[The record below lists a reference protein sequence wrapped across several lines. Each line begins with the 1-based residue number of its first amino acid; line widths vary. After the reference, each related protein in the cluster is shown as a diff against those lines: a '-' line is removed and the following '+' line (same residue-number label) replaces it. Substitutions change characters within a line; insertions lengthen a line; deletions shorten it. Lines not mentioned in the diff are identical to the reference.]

1 MSDENASRTIEDRLT
16 GDSDMTKES
25 FTGAVIERVSG
36 DGLDPDTL
44 LPSQF
49 FRGDPGGVSA
59 QPEKRLMLA
68 VLEDAFGTLQRHA
81 AARTGA
87 GQQHFADV
95 EAWIAAD
102 DAQWPFSF
110 LNICHAVGLEPAYLR
125 AGLRRWRDRL
135 RTASD
140 GPSIVIRSPF
150 RHTSGSRTRAN
161 ELRRSA

>member
-1 MSDENASRTIEDRLT
+1 
-16 GDSDMTKES
+16 MTNES

-36 DGLDPDTL
+36 DGLEPDTL

-49 FRGDPGGVSA
+49 YRGDPGGASV

-68 VLEDAFGTLQRHA
+68 VLEEALGTFQRHA
-81 AARTGA
+81 AARTGV
-87 GQQHFADV
+87 GQGLFADV
-95 EAWIAAD
+95 EAWIASD
-102 DAQWPFSF
+102 DTQWPFSF
-110 LNICHAVGLEPAYLR
+110 LNICHAVSLEPDYLR

-150 RHTSGSRTRAN
+150 RHTTGSRPRAQ